1 MSADLTSLLRSTHI
15 SNHEDV
21 LKAANNS
28 LKKSKSDTTAQHA
41 RITALLKLD
50 RYDDAVRAFEEYSA
64 LKDSAQ
70 LEYAYAL
77 YKAGKLDEAAKVAQ
91 KADSRGLKH
100 VLAQTTYRLE
110 KFGTAQSLYKEL
122 ADKSSEAEGEAND
135 LRING
140 AAVDA
145 QLEWSG
151 KGHLVTKKQPSRE
164 DLEAFESAYNAA
176 CGAVARGELGKAE
189 VLLRRAR
196 DLCLASEELSEEE
209 KKAEMVPLT
218 TQMAY
223 VLLRLGRAA
232 DARNVAADLHG
243 EGVDEATKWIGRV
256 NELVVDAEA
265 GEGANPYLTHRIFSS
280 GKTLVGT
287 DTPFKYQTDIL
298 HQNSV
303 ITALL
308 SSKHEGVKRST
319 ANVLEDNDEPTT
331 SPAQNSLS
339 VLNAA
344 AHAKGQ
350 SSKAGLKAV
359 LPLLEERPTDVG
371 LLLTIVHLYCLT
383 NNHGSAISLLESFFA
398 RLSAKGKNS
407 KNYADVRHAPG
418 LVAVLVSLYTKQ
430 NRTAGVKT
438 ELSKAASYWR
448 SRRKDDSSIP
458 LPVSLLR
465 AAGTALLASGS
476 ENEADAKEAAE
487 IFRDLHDLDPN
498 DRAST
503 AGLIA
508 SLALTSSPDSI
519 PQDLLKSLTPSAR
532 LTADL
537 DPLALENGGIPHLT
551 PPTPSSKKRAAP
563 TTDSSKKKRSK
574 LSKKR
579 TPKGYDPSKPNEDK
593 ERWLPLRDRSYWRP
607 KGGKKGKGR
616 ANNNKGAD
624 LTQGGVVD
632 ESLGGS
638 QVVKGGSLV
647 VQGGGKTGN
656 KQKGK
661 KKR

>member
-1 MSADLTSLLRSTHI
+1 MSELTTLLRNTHI
-15 SNHEDV
+15 TSHDEV
-21 LKAANNS
+21 LKAANNA

-41 RITALLKLD
+41 RIVALLKLD
-50 RYDDAVRAFEEYSA
+50 RFDDAVRAFDESPA
-64 LKDSAQ
+64 LKDEAK

-77 YKAGKLDEAAKVAQ
+77 YKAGRLEEAAKAAG
-91 KADSRGLKH
+91 KGDARGLKH

-110 KFGTAQSLYKEL
+110 RFDSARDLYEELGDGSAQ
-122 ADKSSEAEGEAND
+122 AEGEAND

-145 QLEWSG
+145 QLEWAG
-151 KGHLVTKKQPSRE
+151 RGHLVTKKQPSRE

-176 CGAVARGELGKAE
+176 CGAIARGELGKGE

-196 DLCLASEELSEEE
+196 DLCLASEELSEDE
-209 KKAEMVPLT
+209 KKAELVPIVAQMV
-218 TQMAY
+218 Y
-223 VLLRLGRAA
+223 VLLRLGRTE
-232 DARNVAADLHG
+232 DAKKVGEELDG
-243 EGVDEATKWIGRV
+243 EGVDEATKWIAQV
-256 NELVVDAEA
+256 NGLVVDNEA
-265 GEGANPYLTHRIFSS
+265 GETANAFLTYRIFNS
-280 GKTLVGT
+280 GPKLTGT

-298 HQNSV
+298 QQNGV

-319 ANVLEDNDEPTT
+319 ASALESSAEPTT

-350 SSKAGLKAV
+350 SSKFGLKAV

-371 LLLTIVHLYCLT
+371 LLLTVVHLYCLT

-398 RLSAKGKNS
+398 RLEANGKANS
-407 KNYADVRHAPG
+407 NVLDVRHAPG
-418 LVAVLVSLYTKQ
+418 LVAILVSLYTKQ

-438 ELSKAASYWR
+438 ELSRAASYWR
-448 SRRKDDSSIP
+448 SRRKQDASVQ
-458 LPVSLLR
+458 LPVPLLR
-465 AAGTALLASGS
+465 AAGTALLSSGNGTS
-476 ENEADAKEAAE
+476 SDSTADAQSAAE
-487 IFRDLHDLDPN
+487 IFKDLHDLDPN

-508 SLALTSSPDSI
+508 SLALTSSSI
-519 PQDLLKSLTPSAR
+519 PQELLNSLTPSAR

-537 DPLALENGGIPHLT
+537 DPLALEEAGIPT
-551 PPTPSSKKRAAP
+551 SSSQSQQTSKKRAL
-563 TTDSSKKKRSK
+563 TTDSTTKKKRTK

-579 TPKGYDPSKPNEDK
+579 TPKDYVPGKENTDK

-607 KGGKKGKGR
+607 KGKKGKNKG
-616 ANNNKGAD
+616 KGAD
-624 LTQGGVVD
+624 LTQGGAVD
-632 ESLGGS
+632 ESLGG
-638 QVVKGGSLV
+638 GGAATASKV
-647 VQGGGKTGN
+647 VQQSGGGGGGKA
-656 KQKGK
+656 KKGK